1 MERKFQAALDAY
13 VGGDITASAAGP
25 GPERDQADKELAAAT
40 EWEQRCAF
48 PFDAYRPVFHL
59 ARRRGLPLVALG
71 VDR

>member
-1 MERKFQAALDAY
+1 MERQFQAALDAY
-13 VGGDITASAAGP
+13 VAGGTEPGAAEP
-25 GPERDQADKELAAAT
+25 GPTRDAADQELAKVT
-40 EWEQRCAF
+40 QWEERSSL